1 MYPLYWTP
9 SKEGTFH
16 KERFFL
22 LLICQERV
30 FFSEIPNNQLF
41 IAGHG
46 LADVGI
52 FFVDR
57 THFPQ
62 GIAGNSVK
70 RHIVL
75 AADIARRGDGT
86 GKTACHDL

>member
-1 MYPLYWTP
+1 M
-9 SKEGTFH
+9 
-16 KERFFL
+16 
-22 LLICQERV
+22 ICQERV

-57 THFPQ
+57 RHFPQ

-75 AADIARRGDGT
+75 TRGYGHADGYEQDRLPRSLTGRGCCLIQKGHRDGS
-86 GKTACHDL
+86 